1 MYKGKHYKRKHY
13 KHLDNARICLNK
25 LHDKI
30 NDYSANLARIVEKMD
45 NRLERADEAMLFK
58 LIVLYMRTYIHIASS
73 KTLYDNTNIDLDII
87 KQQQIQNSKKKM
99 FFCFIPQQV

>member
-1 MYKGKHYKRKHY
+1 MYEGKHYKRKHY

-25 LHDKI
+25 LHNRI
-30 NDYSANLARIVEKMD
+30 YNYSVNLAKIVDKMD
-45 NRLERADEAMLFK
+45 NHLEQANGAMLFK
-58 LIVLYMRTYIHIASS
+58 LIVLYMCTHIYIVSS
-73 KTLYDNTNIDLDII
+73 KTLHDNTDIDLDII